1 MLIVGPSGSGKS
13 TLALAIAGLIPR
25 DVPATIGGSLSLA
38 QAPVSSFDRSAL
50 AARVGLVF
58 QDPATQLVMERVED
72 DVAFGLET
80 RGWPVERM
88 RRRVPEA
95 LAEAGLDGLG
105 RRRSRRLSG
114 GQQQRLALAGV
125 LAALPGL
132 LVLDEPTAN
141 LDPDG
146 AGAFL
151 DRLGAL
157 GETRT
162 TTVVLI
168 EHRVERA
175 WSMADV
181 VLALD
186 GTGRPLDLGSPEVVA
201 ERSARRM
208 HDAGIWLPAAV
219 EAPLRIAPAAARA
232 VAVPPNIGPQPG
244 SEPVVSARLA
254 EVATKAHDVWYA
266 YEHGRPV
273 LHGMSLEVQKGERV
287 ALVGPNGGGKSTLA
301 RLLVGLLRPNRGI
314 VTLGG
319 DDPSRL
325 PAAELAR
332 RAAYVFQ
339 DPERQFLAATVR
351 GEILLGLEPP
361 RWPAA
366 EALLAEFGLPL
377 ERFGARSPFRL
388 SGGEARR
395 LSLAIALVRDPAVL
409 VLDEPTFGQ
418 DRRKYDGLLA
428 ILDGHLRAGAT
439 LITATHDARFVADV
453 ADHVVTIAD
462 GRIVADERVR

>member
-1 MLIVGPSGSGKS
+1 MLVVGPSGSGKS

-25 DVPATIGGSLSLA
+25 DVPATVGGSLDLDDE
-38 QAPVSSFDRSAL
+38 PVLGLERSAL
-50 AARVGLVF
+50 AGRVGLVF

-80 RGWPVERM
+80 RGWAVERM

-141 LDPDG
+141 LDPPG
-146 AGAFL
+146 AEAFL
-151 DRLGAL
+151 ERVRAL
-157 GETRT
+157 RWTRM

-168 EHRVERA
+168 EHRVEQA
-175 WSMADV
+175 WSMADL

-186 GTGRPLDLGSPEVVA
+186 VHGRPIDVGPPRAVA

-208 HDAGIWLPAAV
+208 HEAGIWLPAAV
-219 EAPLRIAPAAARA
+219 ELVAREPSTGTSIGGTGPRHQNRA
-232 VAVPPNIGPQPG
+232 VPAHSMDAAID
-244 SEPVVSARLA
+244 AR
-254 EVATKAHDVWYA
+254 DVTYA

-273 LHGMSLEVQKGERV
+273 LHAVSLAIQPGERV

-301 RLLVGLLRPNRGI
+301 RLLVGLLRPDHGVVR
-314 VTLGG
+314 LGG
-319 DDPSRL
+319 DEPARL

-339 DPERQFLAATVR
+339 DPERQFLAETVR
-351 GEILLGLEPP
+351 DEIMLGLDAA
-361 RWPAA
+361 RRSAA
-366 EALLAEFGLPL
+366 EALLADLGLPL

-418 DRRKYDGLLA
+418 DRGNYDGLLE

-439 LITATHDARFVADV
+439 LIAATHDERFVADV
-453 ADHVVTIAD
+453 ADRAITMSN
-462 GRIVADERVR
+462 GRITADERIP